1 MSPPVPRPEAEMT
14 PKKDQDY
21 IKDLNDLITAR
32 QRSLDR
38 TRRSGVRIQRPLW
51 TSDNI
56 LFFLSELVV
65 GLYELS
71 DAEGEALAL
80 DLSDLVL
87 KRRPDDLHWI
97 KNRVFMTLQSK
108 PADALHF
115 AERALTLE
123 RSDHTLYMMSECL
136 RRLKRIDEA
145 AHYGRLALEL
155 FEAQGVDDPEY
166 SEILEDLSELDKL
179 SD

>member
-1 MSPPVPRPEAEMT
+1 MN
-14 PKKDQDY
+14 PKQDQDY
-21 IKDLNDLITAR
+21 IKDLRDLITAR
-32 QRSLDR
+32 QGSLDR
-38 TRRSGVRIQRPLW
+38 TRRSGLRNQRSLW

-56 LFFLSELVV
+56 LFFLNELVFW
-65 GLYELS
+65 LYELS
-71 DAEGEALAL
+71 DAEGQALAL

-123 RSDHTLYMMSECL
+123 RSDHTLYLMSECL
-136 RRLKRIDEA
+136 RQLKRYDEA

-166 SEILEDLSELDKL
+166 SEVLEDLSELDKL